1 MSFPHPPSG
10 ASSVPPAPGATPAS
24 RAPSPAGPG
33 LSASPASPR
42 PQVLLAIL
50 TDLSVDHRCHK
61 WARSLRDAGYEPVI
75 LCDQPLHPPGA
86 AWDGFE
92 IRILTRMSHQRRF
105 FPAFFGFLW
114 KLTGELRRTRARVW
128 VSLDAPPLFWL
139 ALWGKLR
146 RRTVVYDSHELYL
159 ETPLVRNRL
168 TRRVVWT
175 LWERAGFA
183 LIRKAVTVSPAIRAR
198 LQGSHPHVRF
208 HLLPNMPIRPRRFP
222 EACAPRAGEPVR
234 LVFQGGLR
242 VATGLPELFTALATR
257 PALRAMTLDI
267 YGGGPEESALRAAAV
282 AAGLMPAAAAATETA
297 ADPAATAA
305 DVPEAGTGSGGAA
318 RRASSGAATVAGEGR
333 ESRVRFHGSVPF
345 ETIPARMAEAH
356 VGIHLMQPVC
366 GSFALTWANKTF
378 DYAQAGLPV
387 LLSDNPAHQALL
399 AEHPVGV
406 LADSF
411 SPEAIGVALET
422 LMARYEAHAEAA
434 RRAREHWHWDAHFR
448 ALPSFLGL

>member
-1 MSFPHPPSG
+1 MTHSH
-10 ASSVPPAPGATPAS
+10 SSSSAPG
-24 RAPSPAGPG
+24 
-33 LSASPASPR
+33 R

-75 LCDQPLHPPGA
+75 LCDRPLHPLGA
-86 AWDGFE
+86 AWDGFDV
-92 IRILTRMSHQRRF
+92 RVLTRESHQRRF
-105 FPAFFGFLW
+105 FPVFLAYLW
-114 KLTGELRRTRARVW
+114 KLTGELRRTRAPVW

-146 RRTVVYDSHELYL
+146 GRTVAYDSHELYL
-159 ETPLVRNRL
+159 ETPLVLNR
-168 TRRVVWT
+168 TSRRVFWT

-183 LIRKAVTVSPAIRAR
+183 LIRKAVTVSPAIRDR
-198 LQGSHPHVRF
+198 LQASHPHVRF
-208 HLLPNMPIRPRRFP
+208 HLLPNMPLLPSHPPVFP
-222 EACAPRAGEPVR
+222 EAAAPVAGEVVR

-257 PALRAMTLDI
+257 PSLRSMTLDV
-267 YGGGPEESALRAAAV
+267 YGGGPEEGALRTAAV
-282 AAGLMPAAAAATETA
+282 AAGLMSEADALRKGDFGGGSRPDSRAVNPAA
-297 ADPAATAA
+297 
-305 DVPEAGTGSGGAA
+305 GG
-318 RRASSGAATVAGEGR
+318 GKT
-333 ESRVRFHGSVPF
+333 SRVRFHGSVPF

-387 LLSDNPAHQALL
+387 LLSDNPAHRALL

-411 SPEAIGVALET
+411 SPDAIGRALDELT
-422 LMARYEAHAEAA
+422 TRYEEHAAAA
-434 RRAREHWHWDAHFR
+434 RRAREVWHWDAHFR
-448 ALPSFLGL
+448 ALPGFLGV

>member
-1 MSFPHPPSG
+1 MSVSNPSS
-10 ASSVPPAPGATPAS
+10 AAAFGATTP
-24 RAPSPAGPG
+24 
-33 LSASPASPR
+33 PR

-75 LCDQPLHPPGA
+75 LCDRPLNPPGA
-86 AWDGFE
+86 AWDGFD
-92 IRILTRMSHQRRF
+92 IRILTRTSHQRRF
-105 FPAFFGFLW
+105 LPAFVEFLW

-159 ETPLVRNRL
+159 ETPLVLNRL
-168 TRRVVWT
+168 TRRIFWT

-183 LIRKAVTVSPAIRAR
+183 LIRKAVTVSPAIRDR
-198 LQGSHPHVRF
+198 LHADHPQVRF
-208 HLLPNMPIRPRRFP
+208 HLLPNMPIHPARFP
-222 EACAPRAGEPVR
+222 DARAPQPGEPVR

-267 YGGGPEESALRAAAV
+267 YGGGPEDASLRAAAV
-282 AAGLMPAAAAATETA
+282 AAGLMTSP
-297 ADPAATAA
+297 
-305 DVPEAGTGSGGAA
+305 GGRSGGAGMEGDEGGST
-318 RRASSGAATVAGEGR
+318 RRDSAEPGAGDGGG
-333 ESRVRFHGSVPF
+333 SRVRFHGSVPF

-387 LLSDNPAHQALL
+387 LLSDNPAHRTLV

-406 LADSF
+406 LADAF
-411 SPEAIGVALET
+411 DPEAIGTALET
-422 LMARYEAHAEAA
+422 LMAGYEAHAAAA
-434 RRAREHWHWDAHFR
+434 RRARESWHWDAHFR
-448 ALPSFLGL
+448 ALPAFLET